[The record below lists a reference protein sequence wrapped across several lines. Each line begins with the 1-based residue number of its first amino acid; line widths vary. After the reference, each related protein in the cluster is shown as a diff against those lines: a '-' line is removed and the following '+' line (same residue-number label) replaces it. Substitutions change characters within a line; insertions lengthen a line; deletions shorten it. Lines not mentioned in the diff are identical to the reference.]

1 MYVLKSANSK
11 NRIFHHFVFESWLMH
26 KRDSQVLLA
35 EGQAVFPKEALN
47 LADLCFKSDTFMEQ
61 PHNPYHKP
69 KKIYIYIYFILNP
82 FFMR

>member
-1 MYVLKSANSK
+1 
-11 NRIFHHFVFESWLMH
+11 MH

-69 KKIYIYIYFILNP
+69 KKNIYIYIFYIEPILHEIV
-82 FFMR
+82 RLGDSAG